1 MSIQHMNSRRDRDF
15 VNVVSELSYWQERFR
30 KGSFVAD
37 SFDKDCAPVIKLA
50 CDIYLRDPH
59 GTDTSW
65 VSALCSRIPSMPSRL
80 NVDISKQV
88 AQLCWSRLNE
98 TNYAEANSFLRLQ

>member
-1 MSIQHMNSRRDRDF
+1 MNNRRDRDF
-15 VNVVSELSYWQERFR
+15 VNVVSELTYWQERFR
-30 KGSFVAD
+30 KGSFAPD
-37 SFDKDCAPVIKLA
+37 SFDKDCAPINKLA

-59 GTDTSW
+59 GTNTSW
-65 VSALCSRIPSMPSRL
+65 VSALCSRIPSKPPRL

-98 TNYAEANSFLRLQ
+98 TSQAEAHSFLRLQ